1 MITDYEYMLISA
13 LRYALGKR
21 TYIAGMTAEYIEN
34 ELPKLSD
41 QCKAIM
47 IEDIERQE
55 QFGDECDKEDWMQL
69 LEKLKMCEQMQERSE
84 RVNKDNITYMDCWS
98 YIAPT
103 IPITEDPIST
113 RIYVMVFKALSD
125 ADEREKVEGKRSE

>member
-1 MITDYEYMLISA
+1 MITDYEHMLISA
-13 LRYALGKR
+13 LRYALGRR
-21 TYIAGMTAEYIEN
+21 TYIVELTCEYIEN

-113 RIYVMVFKALSD
+113 QIYVMVFKALSD
-125 ADEREKVEGKRSE
+125 ADEREKAEREKK